1 MVAETSVSFAGLKF
15 SNPFQA
21 ASGVLGASASL
32 MIGAFSAGAGCVV
45 SKSVGLASRE
55 GFCGPNVVVENDYV
69 INAMGLPNPGVDEMI
84 KEIEEARNAGVRVI
98 GSVYGF
104 SPEEYTLAAE
114 RLASSGVEAVELNL
128 SCPTVRGTGLE
139 IGQTPELVRNVV
151 EAVKSRVKKPV
162 IAKLTPNVTDI
173 VEVGKAAV
181 DAGADALTAIDTLRG
196 MAIDAD
202 AMRPILSTG
211 IGGVSGPA
219 VKPVAVR
226 CVYELYAS
234 LDVPVIGCGGVVDA
248 NDAVEFFLAGASAV
262 QVGTGILYQDLGI
275 FKKLNDGIRAYL
287 KKKDVADLTSLIG
300 KAHRSRS

>member
-1 MVAETSVSFAGLKF
+1 
-15 SNPFQA
+15 
-21 ASGVLGASASL
+21 
-32 MIGAFSAGAGCVV
+32 
-45 SKSVGLASRE
+45 
-55 GFCGPNVVVENDYV
+55 
-69 INAMGLPNPGVDEMI
+69 
-84 KEIEEARNAGVRVI
+84 
-98 GSVYGF
+98 
-104 SPEEYTLAAE
+104 
-114 RLASSGVEAVELNL
+114 
-128 SCPTVRGTGLE
+128 
-139 IGQTPELVRNVV
+139 
-151 EAVKSRVKKPV
+151 
-162 IAKLTPNVTDI
+162 LTPNVTDI

-181 DAGADALTAIDTLRG
+181 DAGADALTAINTLRG